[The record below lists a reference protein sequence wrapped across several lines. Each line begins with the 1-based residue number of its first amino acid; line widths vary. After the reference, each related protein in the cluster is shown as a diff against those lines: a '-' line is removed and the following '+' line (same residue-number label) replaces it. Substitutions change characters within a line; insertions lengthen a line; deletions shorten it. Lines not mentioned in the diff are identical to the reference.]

1 MYNDNFLPCAPLRL
15 DCRRASPPLVA
26 TVCASER
33 KADALTLRDYCRRRD
48 FNNATIDG
56 ALVYKGKGKKVDV
69 PNSGVYLVGIRGVIV
84 KWRFGKAC
92 FYISEKG
99 ASVRWGLCLVDACT
113 FCFFAVLS

>member
-1 MYNDNFLPCAPLRL
+1 MPNSRGI
-15 DCRRASPPLVA
+15 
-26 TVCASER
+26 T
-33 KADALTLRDYCRRRD
+33 ADDEISIT
-48 FNNATIDG
+48 TIDG

-69 PNSGVYLVGIRGVIV
+69 PNSGVYIVGIRGVIV

>member
-1 MYNDNFLPCAPLRL
+1 MTIFCLV
-15 DCRRASPPLVA
+15 RRYGWIAVGH
-26 TVCASER
+26 
-33 KADALTLRDYCRRRD
+33 RRRWLRRCAHRNGKRTHGRYGIAAD
-48 FNNATIDG
+48 DEISITTIDG

-69 PNSGVYLVGIRGVIV
+69 PNSGVYIVGIRGVIV

-99 ASVRWGLCLVDACT
+99 ASVRRGLCLVDACT